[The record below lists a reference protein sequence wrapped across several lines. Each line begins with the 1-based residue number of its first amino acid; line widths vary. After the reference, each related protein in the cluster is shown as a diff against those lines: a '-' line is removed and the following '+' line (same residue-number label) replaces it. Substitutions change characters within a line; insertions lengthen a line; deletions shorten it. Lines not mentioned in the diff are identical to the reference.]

1 MTRCMCGYCTNDKDQ
16 FIVHLVNGWN
26 DLRKE
31 HSLN

>member
-1 MTRCMCGYCTNDKDQ
+1 MTRFMCGYCTNDKDQ
-16 FIVHLVNGWN
+16 FIVHLVNESN

>member
-1 MTRCMCGYCTNDKDQ
+1 MCGYCTNDKDQ
-16 FIVHLVNGWN
+16 FMVHLVNGWN